1 MKIIF
6 LISVAV
12 LFFAQIDFCSAGGG
26 EMKSSLTR
34 SLNILQTLSWTS
46 DPSPSY
52 GNKDS
57 LKFAFAMTTMKLLM
71 ASNVLLAMNIL
82 HMDIQAAVTEK
93 TSFHAS
99 NNKSLTSKI
108 DS

>member
-1 MKIIF
+1 
-6 LISVAV
+6 
-12 LFFAQIDFCSAGGG
+12 
-26 EMKSSLTR
+26 
-34 SLNILQTLSWTS
+34 
-46 DPSPSY
+46 
-52 GNKDS
+52 
-57 LKFAFAMTTMKLLM
+57 
-71 ASNVLLAMNIL
+71 MNIL